1 MREIPAVL
9 DATRGQLVAGDAPP
23 QTRLSISG
31 AQTKVSIRLE
41 GGRLVPVETGG
52 EFILKPIPSLP
63 ARTPFLA
70 DVPENER
77 LTMSIAGG
85 VFGIVAP
92 RCALVRLADGE
103 PAYLVERFDRAGGR
117 KLRQEDFCQ
126 LLDRAT
132 GPDGESFKYDGSYE
146 ELGRLLRERS
156 ADPAADLAE
165 LFRRVAF
172 CYAFSNGDAH
182 LRNFSLL
189 EAASGGFRLSPAYDL
204 LCTSMHFP
212 GETPLAL
219 DFFADDTETDFFARN
234 GFLGRPDFL
243 ELARRYGI
251 ADGFAAAV
259 LDAFPA
265 RRAAVAAA
273 VADSVLSPDAKADY
287 LRRYDDRLRA
297 LA

>member
-1 MREIPAVL
+1 MRDIPATL
-9 DATRGQLVAGDAPP
+9 GATRAQLVAGDAPP

-31 AQTKVSIRLE
+31 AQTKVSLRLE

-77 LTMSIAGG
+77 LTMTLAGRY
-85 VFGIVAP
+85 FGIAVP
-92 RCALVRLADGE
+92 RCSLVLLADGE
-103 PAYLVERFDRAGGR
+103 LAYLVERFDRVGGR

-126 LLDRAT
+126 LLDRET

-156 ADPAADLAE
+156 ADPSADLAE

-172 CYAFSNGDAH
+172 CYALSNGDAH

-189 EAASGGFRLSPAYDL
+189 ETPAGAFRLSPAYDL

-219 DFFADDTETDFFARN
+219 DLFADDTETDFFARN
-234 GFLGRPDFL
+234 GFPGRPDFL
-243 ELARRYGI
+243 ELGRRYGLD
-251 ADGFAAAV
+251 AGFAEGV
-259 LDAFPA
+259 LDAFDA
-265 RRAAVAAA
+265 RRADVAAA
-273 VADSVLSPDAKADY
+273 VDSSVLSPGAKSDY
-287 LRRYDDRLRA
+287 LRRFDDRLRA

>member
-1 MREIPAVL
+1 MRDLPAVL
-9 DATRGQLVAGDAPP
+9 DATRAQLVAGDAPP

-31 AQTKVSIRLE
+31 AQTKVSLRLE

-63 ARTPFLA
+63 ARTPFLE

-77 LTMSIAGG
+77 LTMSIASG
-85 VFGIVAP
+85 VFGIAAP

-103 PAYLVERFDRAGGR
+103 PAYLVERFDRVGGR

-126 LLDRAT
+126 LLDRTA

-146 ELGRLLRERS
+146 QVGRLLRERS
-156 ADPAADLAE
+156 ADPSADLAE

-172 CYAFSNGDAH
+172 CYALSNGDAH

-189 EAASGGFRLSPAYDL
+189 ETPDGAFRLSPAYDL

-219 DFFADDTETDFFARN
+219 DLFADDTETDFFARN
-234 GFLGRPDFL
+234 GFHGRPDFL
-243 ELARRYGI
+243 ELARRYGLD
-251 ADGFAAAV
+251 AGFAASV
-259 LDAFPA
+259 LDAFAA
-265 RRAAVAAA
+265 RRADVAAA
-273 VADSVLSPDAKADY
+273 VAASALSPGARDDY
-287 LRRYDDRLRA
+287 LRRLDDRLRA